1 MPGEPDTRV
10 ARAQHERHEGDFKLM
25 SNLLNRRTFLQTGL
39 AATGAAMTSSLPL
52 NASTP
57 PRTRPN
63 LLFIYTEGQRADCM
77 SVAGHPILRTP
88 NQDRIAREGM
98 RFTNAFCTNALCAP
112 ARAAVMT
119 GMWSRTSGALDNKL
133 LDTPLP
139 PDIPIWTDLL
149 RDHGYRTAMLGKVH
163 LRNGLKER
171 YWDYYFG
178 FNAPATNYY
187 KPRFAEGRDGKIG
200 PEKTYSGYADDLV
213 TDRALAWLN
222 QLNGNEPFCL
232 NLWFQTPHAPFFRPR
247 RLLDAYNGV
256 AIPKP
261 ATFDDDLRGYP
272 GKPKPFVE
280 ADNKIGT
287 IDTGDA
293 VRSLEEL
300 CKDYYAGLTAVDQ
313 NIGRVLEWLDEH
325 GLTDDTAIVFSS
337 DHGYFLG
344 EWRMFDKRLMHEPS
358 IRVPMMVRYPHR
370 VRAGEVKSEMA
381 LDVDLPP
388 TLLDLCGIK
397 APAGM
402 QGRSVL
408 ELGSSGSAPWRK
420 DWLYDYYEYPGWENV
435 KPHRG
440 VRTETHKLIQWYT
453 QDPQEWELYDLAS
466 DPNETVNLF
475 GRPEHAALQQQLMQ
489 RLDSLLHEIP
499 VRKSV

>member
-1 MPGEPDTRV
+1 MKDKRRGVKRSHAVKDSLAMT
-10 ARAQHERHEGDFKLM
+10 D
-25 SNLLNRRTFLQTGL
+25 LLNRRTFLQTGL
-39 AATGAAMTSSLPL
+39 AATGAALTSSLPL
-52 NASTP
+52 KAATP
-57 PRTRPN
+57 SRSKPN

-88 NQDRIAREGM
+88 NQDRIAREGT

-112 ARAAVMT
+112 ARATAMT
-119 GMWSRTSGALDNKL
+119 GMWSRTSGALDNQL
-133 LDTPLP
+133 LNTPLP

-149 RDHGYRTAMLGKVH
+149 REQGYRTAMLGKVH
-163 LRNGLKER
+163 VRNGLKER

-178 FNAPATNYY
+178 FNAPSTNYY
-187 KPRFAEGRDGKIG
+187 KPRFAEGHAGTIG
-200 PEKTYSGYADDLV
+200 PEKTYKGYADDLV
-213 TDRALAWLN
+213 TDRALAWLDS
-222 QLNGNEPFCL
+222 LKSDEPFCM
-232 NLWFQTPHAPFFRPR
+232 NLWYQTPHAPFFRPR

-313 NIGRVLEWLDEH
+313 NIGRVLQWLDQR

-344 EWRMFDKRLMHEPS
+344 EWRLFDKRLMHEPS

-370 VRAGEVKSEMA
+370 VRAGEVRNEMA

-388 TLLDLCGIK
+388 TLLDLCGVK
-397 APAGM
+397 APSTM
-402 QGRSVL
+402 QGRSLL
-408 ELGSSGSAPWRK
+408 EVGAQGSAPWRK
-420 DWLYDYYEYPGWENV
+420 DWLYDYYEYPGFENV

-466 DPNETVNLF
+466 DPNETNNLY
-475 GRPEHAALQQQLMQ
+475 GKPEHAAVQQQLKQ
-489 RLDSLLHEIP
+489 RLDELLREIP
-499 VRKSV
+499 VRSA